1 MAYNVLIVDD
11 SQTMRTVIKKT
22 VAISGFEIGACWEAG
37 DGREALDVLNDH
49 WVDIILTDLN
59 MPRMNGLELV
69 KALKGDEATRH
80 IPIVLITTE
89 GSETRIEEAY
99 ALGISGYIQKPFYP
113 EAIRDALNK
122 IMETFHG

>member
-22 VAISGFEIGACWEAG
+22 VALSGFELGECWEAG
-37 DGREALDVLNDH
+37 DGREALDVLNEQ

-69 KALKGDEATRH
+69 QTIKGDEATRH
-80 IPIVLITTE
+80 IPVVLITTE
-89 GSETRIEEAY
+89 GSEARVQEAY
-99 ALGISGYIQKPFYP
+99 GLGIAGYIQKPFYP
-113 EAIRDALNK
+113 EAIRDVLNK
-122 IMETFHG
+122 IMETLHA

>member
-22 VAISGFEIGACWEAG
+22 VAISGFEIGECWEAG
-37 DGREALDVLNDH
+37 DGQEALEVLNEH

-69 KALKGDEATRH
+69 QALKTADATRH
-80 IPIVLITTE
+80 IPVVLITTE
-89 GSETRIEEAY
+89 GSEPRIQEAY
-99 ALGISGYIQKPFYP
+99 ALGIAGYIQKPFYP

-122 IMETFHG
+122 IMENFHG

>member
-22 VAISGFEIGACWEAG
+22 VAISGFEIGECWEAG
-37 DGREALDVLNDH
+37 DGREALDVLQEQ

-122 IMETFHG
+122 IMETLHG

>member
-22 VAISGFEIGACWEAG
+22 VAISGFEIGECWEAG

-59 MPRMNGLELV
+59 MPRMNG
-69 KALKGDEATRH
+69 AA
-80 IPIVLITTE
+80 
-89 GSETRIEEAY
+89 SETTYR
-99 ALGISGYIQKPFYP
+99 S
-113 EAIRDALNK
+113 
-122 IMETFHG
+122 

>member
-37 DGREALDVLNDH
+37 DGLEALAVLNEQ

-69 KALKGDEATRH
+69 KTLKGDEATRH
-80 IPIVLITTE
+80 IPVVLITTE
-89 GSETRIEEAY
+89 GSEARVQEAY
-99 ALGISGYIQKPFYP
+99 ALGIAGYIQKPFYP

-122 IMETFHG
+122 IMEQPHG

>member
-22 VAISGFEIGACWEAG
+22 VALSGFEIGECWEAG
-37 DGREALDVLNDH
+37 DGLEALDLVKDR
-49 WVDIILTDLN
+49 WVDVVLTDVN

-69 KALKGDEATRH
+69 KALKSDESTRH

-89 GSETRIEEAY
+89 GSEARMQEAY
-99 ALGISGYIQKPFYP
+99 ALGIAGYIQKPFYP
-113 EAIRDALNK
+113 EAIRDALNR
-122 IMETFHG
+122 IMEAFHG

>member
-22 VAISGFEIGACWEAG
+22 VAISGFEIGECWEAG
-37 DGREALDVLNDH
+37 DGREALDVLNQQ

-69 KALKGDEATRH
+69 KALKGDEGTRH

-113 EAIRDALNK
+113 EAIRDALNQ